1 MLNGRTGRVFWT
13 LAVSHLINDSYV
25 FFLPTLLPLILPSL
39 GISLTAAGLAVG
51 LYQVTSSVAQP
62 LLGHLA
68 DRYPVRWLAWLGLAA
83 TSVGAAGIGI
93 APNYWVLLLVLDR
106 RGARHVG
113 VPPGRHGHDQRY
125 RRSHGEVR

>member
-1 MLNGRTGRVFWT
+1 MLLTDRKSQIFWT
-13 LAVSHLINDSYV
+13 LSIAHLINDSYV

-68 DRYPVRWLAWLGLAA
+68 DRHPLRWLAWLGLVA
-83 TSVGAAGIGI
+83 TAVGAAGIGI
-93 APNYWVLLLVLDR
+93 APNYWV
-106 RGARHVG
+106 
-113 VPPGRHGHDQRY
+113 
-125 RRSHGEVR
+125 